1 MISTVELA
9 STEIMS
15 WEAGSANTRI
25 RFEAQVMQDLDV
37 FIEQL
42 TKGIICW
49 QGDVPWAVIAFKYTS
64 IRQSSKTIMRLEI

>member
-37 FIEQL
+37 FIEQ
-42 TKGIICW
+42 TYKGDHMLDIGI
-49 QGDVPWAVIAFKYTS
+49 VIKFCFHRTQQSFSMYT
-64 IRQSSKTIMRLEI
+64 